1 MKTRKIRYVGRGILV
16 VERRDSG
23 RGRRGQKMGL
33 DVSVVKRGERDK
45 EIELG
50 DERRRERREIWR
62 ERKIYVY
69 ESLCPFFSQNAL
81 KCDPNTLSNQFPENC
96 FYEKLM
102 REQDTDAPDAKS
114 DANRD
119 ASDASDAALTQPL
132 RIVVSQSPEQ
142 DHGLF
147 DMIRDYLAQTLNV
160 PVQVEFV
167 QKWED
172 TKRRIENG
180 EADLGE

>member
-1 MKTRKIRYVGRGILV
+1 
-16 VERRDSG
+16 
-23 RGRRGQKMGL
+23 
-33 DVSVVKRGERDK
+33 
-45 EIELG
+45 
-50 DERRRERREIWR
+50 
-62 ERKIYVY
+62 
-69 ESLCPFFSQNAL
+69 
-81 KCDPNTLSNQFPENC
+81 
-96 FYEKLM
+96 M